1 MSFLATLTLDGVEY
15 NVLQCGYGF
24 TQSTDATGK
33 PTAIP
38 QGGNITLLVE
48 STGETDIFDWM
59 ISPTQLKSGTVIF
72 TKRNNEGKLKTLDF
86 SEAYCVG
93 FNEVF
98 DHTGVHPMQLAF
110 TVSAKQIKL
119 NDSLFERNW
128 AE

>member
-15 NVLQCGYGF
+15 NVLQCGYSF
-24 TQSTDATGK
+24 SQATDGTGK

-38 QGGNITLLVE
+38 QGGNINLLVE
-48 STGETDIFDWM
+48 STGETDVFDWM
-59 ISPTQLKSGTVIF
+59 ISPTQVKSGTIVF
-72 TKRNNEGKLKTLDF
+72 SKRNNEGKLKTLDF

-110 TVSAKQIKL
+110 TISAKQIQL
-119 NDSLFERNW
+119 NASVFEKNW